1 MTPNKHC
8 TVRLD
13 RSKYDRLVAIAA
25 ERECTASDL
34 IRHAV
39 DAFLGAGQIL
49 AGSQRRL
56 ARINEFQHLAL
67 DIIIREQFPEY
78 RDRILAETDK
88 RLERSEERRVGKECV
103 STCRSRWSPYH

>member
-56 ARINEFQHLAL
+56 ARTNEFQHLAI
-67 DIIIREQFPEY
+67 DILIRAQLPDSREP
-78 RDRILAETDK
+78 ILTETDK
-88 RLERSEERRVGKECV
+88 RLKITPRRDERHEGNAG
-103 STCRSRWSPYH
+103 